1 MEENQWLGK
10 GIPEEN
16 KARGGFHTIQ
26 HKTNKFVSNVMGKIT
41 SQNPLGGQGSSP
53 KLPSS
58 SSGLGGTMRI
68 GSAMSG
74 GATGAANSGQQ
85 MRTRQFLNSGGS
97 QSNMAMNPQ
106 SQKKVYK
113 FSLNHSKT
121 NVNTSANTSQQRIM
135 NTSGNNYNTQS
146 D

>member
-1 MEENQWLGK
+1 
-10 GIPEEN
+10 
-16 KARGGFHTIQ
+16 
-26 HKTNKFVSNVMGKIT
+26 
-41 SQNPLGGQGSSP
+41 
-53 KLPSS
+53 
-58 SSGLGGTMRI
+58 MRI
-68 GSAMSG
+68 GSALSG
-74 GATGAANSGQQ
+74 GGAGAANSSGQ
-85 MRTRQFLNSGGS
+85 MRARQFLNSGGS

-121 NVNTSANTSQQRIM
+121 NVNSSANTSQQRIM

>member
-1 MEENQWLGK
+1 
-10 GIPEEN
+10 
-16 KARGGFHTIQ
+16 
-26 HKTNKFVSNVMGKIT
+26 
-41 SQNPLGGQGSSP
+41 
-53 KLPSS
+53 
-58 SSGLGGTMRI
+58 
-68 GSAMSG
+68 
-74 GATGAANSGQQ
+74 
-85 MRTRQFLNSGGS
+85 
-97 QSNMAMNPQ
+97 MAMNPQ